1 MTSPPKVLV
10 VGAGGRVGLALVG
23 ALAQHGVSVV
33 AVDCLP
39 AQELTARVN
48 RVFIDAVL
56 LKGQPPLPPA
66 VEGGIDVLNVD
77 QLSAIIARE
86 APHIVVN
93 YAIPFTWDAARSLPN
108 YATISSAGLGAF
120 APTQLLAPR
129 AVGKAISDSG
139 IKAHF
144 IVGNLPDITIPILSR
159 MPDAERIARPVGGAG
174 NVGLIANALRYC
186 IARDF
191 NTALESVE
199 IALCAHHV
207 HWVAP
212 REPGYPDDAP
222 FLLRAS
228 VDGEDITAQLGDSRA
243 YMNNAITGCYEP
255 GAGFSSTTGLLAA
268 QFALALLDNQGHTHR
283 LHIPAVDGMPGGY
296 PADVAAG
303 QVTLKM
309 PADWRTEDAIAA
321 MEQANQR
328 DGVERIG
335 DDGTVYFNPE
345 SVAIMRRELG
355 IALPRVMPPG
365 DLVEVAREQIRLAQA
380 ATA

>member
-1 MTSPPKVLV
+1 M
-10 VGAGGRVGLALVG
+10 GLALVG
-23 ALAQHGVSVV
+23 ALARRGVSIV

-39 AQELTARVN
+39 PPELAARVN
-48 RVFIDAVL
+48 RVLIDATL
-56 LKGQPPLPPA
+56 PEGQPPVPPV

-86 APHIVVN
+86 APQVVVN
-93 YAIPFTWDAARSLPN
+93 YAIPFTWDAARGLAN
-108 YATISSAGLGAF
+108 YAAISSAGLGAF

-139 IKAHF
+139 IAAYF

-159 MPDAERIARPVGGAG
+159 LPVTERIAKPVGGAG

-186 IARDF
+186 VARDF
-191 NTALESVE
+191 STTRGAVD

-222 FLLRAS
+222 FLFRARI
-228 VDGEDITAQLGDSRA
+228 DGNDITEQLGDTRR
-243 YMNNAITGCYEP
+243 YMNEAITGCYEP

-268 QFALALLDNQGHTHR
+268 QFALALLDDTGRAHH
-283 LHIPAVDGMPGGY
+283 LHIPAVNGLPGGY
-296 PADVAAG
+296 PAAVSAGEVA
-303 QVTLKM
+303 LNM
-309 PADWRTEDAIAA
+309 PADWRTDEAVAG

-335 DDGTVYFNPE
+335 DDGTVYFNPA
-345 SVAIMRRELG
+345 SVDIMRRELR
-355 IALPRVMPPG
+355 IALPHVMPPS
-365 DLVEVAREQIRLAQA
+365 DLVDVAREQIRLARA